1 MKIHNDGT
9 GSIRVNFMLPKY
21 LYEDMKRHI
30 PVRKR
35 SILITRLVKEELAK
49 RDKKLYEIA
58 KSVEE
63 DKALNEEMAEW
74 NIALN
79 DGLEEHEWK

>member
-21 LYEDMKRHI
+21 LYEDMKRYI
-30 PVRKR
+30 PERKR
-35 SILITRLVKEELAK
+35 SRLITSLLKEELAK

-63 DKALNEEMAEW
+63 DKTLNEEMADW

-79 DGLEEHEWK
+79 DGLEEHKWK